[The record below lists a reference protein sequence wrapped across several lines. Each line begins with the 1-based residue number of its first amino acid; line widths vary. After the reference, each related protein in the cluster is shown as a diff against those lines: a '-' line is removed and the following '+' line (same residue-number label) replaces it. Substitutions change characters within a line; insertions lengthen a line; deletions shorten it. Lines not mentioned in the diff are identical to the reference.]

1 MRKWTYLVAALLMS
15 GTAATFTSCIDTTE
29 PAGIE
34 EMRSAKAELLKAKAA
49 VQTALAAKEQA
60 RAEGIIIKNAGL
72 EIDNQIK
79 ALNLEL
85 QQAINEW
92 KKDSLK
98 ARRDTLAVSLE
109 TKLLELNKL
118 KAEADYE
125 LQEALEQIN
134 INLITMK
141 DDMYARELSYYKALL
156 VGGTYI
162 NDKGKTVTM
171 TGTSLKEE
179 LTTEQNN
186 LLALQM
192 LKIKFDAQK
201 ETFKANLE
209 ARKTEQQALLDI
221 YKSQLES
228 VQAIKDASTADDAKL
243 KQMIADKN
251 NELKALD
258 VEESDKIKEIEEARD
273 ALLPTANE
281 VAKENEKLEK
291 KEIYTIAKTDGLA
304 AIAQELYGIIIND
317 NDLRY
322 YYYSTD
328 AFKINNAT
336 GELELVGDIQS
347 QILNMNA
354 RIYAIEELKN
364 KVKTN
369 YEDGYKSAYE
379 NIVGSDIS
387 NSTITNEDGS
397 IKEEYSSKIANE
409 LERWAIDA
417 KQVEAAYKAD
427 EEAWL
432 DAYEAYMAAL
442 YDYNNYINGKD
453 TYSLI
458 VEAINTYNKDTDK
471 TLAEANDLRTKLCT
485 YLSYREKVDGA
496 VNTGTGSFYDTYK
509 NALTDAN
516 KADFDNVI
524 ADFVNGIDDVLS
536 LGSEKI
542 STYLSN
548 NENCLLDKFIEA
560 TNTFL
565 GTEAEELKDCA
576 EPKTIV
582 NGTETS
588 YVVPEGLEPNPEGE
602 SNFLLYI
609 KNQEVEAYVENIDVW
624 VTLYQTLNNDYVAL
638 FETYDEINAT
648 ISSSTKAAL
657 EDLEKLWQLEIEG
670 FMIKGTLDETVW
682 VSNEMNYQFNNPYY
696 YIYRDTEGYI
706 TKKSVIENELA
717 ALDALESNNKISYV
731 IYNEEDN
738 IYEVVEDENIDT
750 AIKTIEDKINE
761 KETELENTNIL
772 IKLFEEKGFKGE
784 DPNEDLTN
792 DNCGAYLENNI
803 KLAEQQVELCQAD
816 VERIEAIIEK
826 LLNSLN
832 AE

>member
-162 NDKGKTVTM
+162 NDEGKTVTM
-171 TGTSLKEE
+171 TGTSLKYE
-179 LTTEQNN
+179 LTTKQNN

-304 AIAQELYGIIIND
+304 AIAQELYGIIND
-317 NDLRY
+317 NNLSY
-322 YYYSTD
+322 FYSTD
-328 AFKINNAT
+328 AFKTNDAT

-803 KLAEQQVELCQAD
+803 KLAEQRVELCQAD